1 MNKIKIN
8 NIINQYYSKKIIEY
22 GPTPSGVDW
31 NGTSSQM
38 IRLEQISKVI
48 LEDTFSISDIGCGYG
63 KYYEYLNKRKKCF
76 KYFGYDLSTEMIKSA
91 NSLYGYYTNV
101 LFNNINDISE
111 IRKTDYIVSSGIF
124 NVKLDIPDM
133 EWLEYILDILN
144 KINSKSIKG
153 FAFNMLTKYSDK
165 EYLRDNL
172 YYGDPMFIFD
182 YCKQKF
188 SKNVA
193 LLHDYGLYEFTIIV
207 RKEI

>member
-38 IRLEQISKVI
+38 IRFEQISKVI

-111 IRKTDYIVSSGIF
+111 SDSEELLNEVYNNINLIKFIQALYSLESDF
-124 NVKLDIPDM
+124 N
-133 EWLEYILDILN
+133 
-144 KINSKSIKG
+144 
-153 FAFNMLTKYSDK
+153 
-165 EYLRDNL
+165 
-172 YYGDPMFIFD
+172 
-182 YCKQKF
+182 
-188 SKNVA
+188 
-193 LLHDYGLYEFTIIV
+193 
-207 RKEI
+207 